1 MIKAF
6 HLGTDLLVE
15 GKTKFNIK
23 NKSKLIGF
31 SIV

>member
-6 HLGTDLLVE
+6 HIGTDLLVE
-15 GKTKFNIK
+15 GKTKRK
-23 NKSKLIGF
+23 NKKTNRIEF